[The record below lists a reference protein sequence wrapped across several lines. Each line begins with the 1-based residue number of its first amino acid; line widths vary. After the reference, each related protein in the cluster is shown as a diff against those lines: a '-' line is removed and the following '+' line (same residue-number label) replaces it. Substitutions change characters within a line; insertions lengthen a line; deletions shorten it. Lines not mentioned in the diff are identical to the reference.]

1 MNQEKISKDS
11 QEKMMEL
18 QFLEQQAKQIEQQA
32 HTIQTNISE
41 LNALKDALS
50 DLSKVKK
57 GESIFVPL
65 GSGFFVNADM
75 AENQEV
81 LMNVGSKTLIKKSY
95 PDADKLIDKQM
106 KELEKTLPQFENEMS
121 KLSLKAQSIQQ
132 ELQKLQ
138 KE

>member
-18 QFLEQQAKQIEQQA
+18 QFLEQQAKQIEQQV
-32 HTIQTNISE
+32 HTIQNNMSE

-50 DLSKVKK
+50 DLSNVKK

-65 GSGFFVNADM
+65 GSGFFISADM
-75 AENQEV
+75 AENKEV

-95 PDADKLIDKQM
+95 SDATKLIDKQI
-106 KELEKTLPQFENEMS
+106 KELEKALPQFEGEMS